1 MAEVL
6 DRTVEKLVER
16 AGTTYYGKYRG
27 IVTDVADPENRCR
40 IRATVP
46 AVLGEHP
53 CGWAM
58 PALPWA
64 GNGHGVVML
73 PAIGSGVWIEFE
85 AGRLNNPIWSGAWW
99 AAGQRPE
106 PQGDAVRV
114 VVSEQGHRIVIDDEA
129 NELIISH
136 GGGPS
141 ITLTASE
148 IVLACGGCELRVGT
162 QDISMNGGLVKVG
175 LAGASLV
182 NGALTLG
189 TPP

>member
-1 MAEVL
+1 MPEVL

-16 AGTTYYGKYRG
+16 VGSTYYGKYRG
-27 IVTDVADPENRCR
+27 IVTEVADPENRCR

-114 VVSEQGHRIVIDDEA
+114 IVSEQGHSIVIDDEA
-129 NELIISH
+129 NELVITH

-141 ITLTASE
+141 IKLTSSA
-148 IVLACGGCELRVGT
+148 IVLACGGCELRIGT
-162 QDISMNGGLVKVG
+162 QDISLNGGLVKVG

>member
-1 MAEVL
+1 MQDIL

-16 AGTTYYGKYRG
+16 VGSTYYGKYRG
-27 IVTDVADPENRCR
+27 IVSDVADPENRCR

-46 AVLGEHP
+46 AVLGEQV

-73 PAIGSGVWIEFE
+73 PAVGSGVWIEFE

-99 AAGQRPE
+99 ASGQRPE

-114 VVSEQGHRIVIDDEA
+114 IVSEQGHSIVMDDDK
-129 NELIISH
+129 NELTITH

-141 ITLTASE
+141 IKLTATE
-148 IVLACGGCELRVGT
+148 ILLVNGSCELRIGAR
-162 QDISMNGGLVKVG
+162 DISLNNGLIKVG

-182 NGALTLG
+182 NGAMSLG